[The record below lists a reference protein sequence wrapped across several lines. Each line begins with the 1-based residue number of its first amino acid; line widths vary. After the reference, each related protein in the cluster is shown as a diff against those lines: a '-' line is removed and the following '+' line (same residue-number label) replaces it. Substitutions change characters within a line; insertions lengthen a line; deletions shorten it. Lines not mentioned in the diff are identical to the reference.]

1 MRNYMRNDMCNYL
14 FGLLLTLGSV
24 SAQAQEGHPLS
35 GTWLGNWGSGTDS
48 NFLTLILTW
57 DGQRLSGLANPG
69 PDSTDV
75 GSVVLDSSNWTVTI
89 DTDLRDDAGT
99 PLHFTAEGKL
109 DNIGSHTR
117 TLQGTWRDGSRSGN
131 FTLTRQSG
139 A

>member
-1 MRNYMRNDMCNYL
+1 MYKYL
-14 FGLLLTLGSV
+14 FGMVLALASLGV
-24 SAQAQEGHPLS
+24 QAQEGHPLS
-35 GTWLGNWGSGTDS
+35 GTWLGEWGSGDDS

-69 PDSTDV
+69 PDSTEVD
-75 GSVVLDSSNWTVTI
+75 SVLLDSSSWTVTI
-89 DTDLRDDAGT
+89 DTDLKDDAGT
-99 PLHFTAEGKL
+99 ALRFTAEGKL

-131 FTLTRQSG
+131 FSLTRQSG